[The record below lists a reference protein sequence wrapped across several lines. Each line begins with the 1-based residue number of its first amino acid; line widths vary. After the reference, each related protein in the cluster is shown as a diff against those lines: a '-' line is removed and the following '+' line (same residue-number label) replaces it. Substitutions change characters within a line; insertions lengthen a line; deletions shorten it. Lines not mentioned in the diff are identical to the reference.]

1 MTNREVNLEMEKEI
15 AELCAEVRYL
25 KDRQD
30 ILDVIIRESRGRD
43 RHDTELIAS
52 CYWPE
57 GADEHG
63 PVPFSAT
70 DYPEIANEG
79 HLAAFS
85 MNQHNLANHSCE
97 IDGDTAYCETYVVGT
112 MLSHDEKVCTIAAG
126 RYMDQLEKR
135 NNEWRILWRRS
146 TVETAMEGD
155 ASWLHRPPVKGFLRG
170 TRDRKDL
177 SYHRPYVIGGPGARW

>member
-1 MTNREVNLEMEKEI
+1 MTDDPEL
-15 AELCAEVRYL
+15 AELKAIVRYL

-43 RHDTELIAS
+43 RHDAEVTAS

-63 PVPFSAT
+63 PLPFPAT
-70 DYPEIANEG
+70 EYPEIANKG
-79 HLAAFS
+79 HAFAFA

-97 IDGDTAYCETYVVGT
+97 IDGDTAFCETYVVGT
-112 MLSHDEKVCTIAAG
+112 MLSHDGLTCTMAAG

-135 NNEWRILWRRS
+135 NGEWRILWRRS
-146 TVETAMEGD
+146 TVETAMQGD
-155 ASWLHRPPVKGFLRG
+155 ASWLQTPPVKGFLKG
-170 TRDRKDL
+170 TRDRGDL
-177 SYHRPYVIGGPGARW
+177 SYERPYVIGGKSTRW

>member
-1 MTNREVNLEMEKEI
+1 MDGNEDLAQLR
-15 AELCAEVRYL
+15 AEVRYL
-25 KDRQD
+25 RDRQD
-30 ILDVIIRESRGRD
+30 ILDVIVRESRGRD
-43 RHDTELIAS
+43 RHDEDMIAS

-63 PVPFSAT
+63 PVPFPASE
-70 DYPEIANEG
+70 YPSIANQG
-79 HLAAFS
+79 HVGAFS

-112 MLSHDEKVCTIAAG
+112 MLSHDEQTCTMAAG

-135 NNEWRILWRRS
+135 DGEWRILWRRS

-170 TRDRKDL
+170 TRDREDL
-177 SYHRPYVIGGPGARW
+177 SYHRPYAIGGPGDRW